1 MYVEE
6 ARHFVACM
14 RGEAKPACDGW
25 DGLKTMKVIEAARR
39 AAAEHR
45 WVKV

>member
-6 ARHFVACM
+6 ARHFVACV
-14 RGEAKPACDGW
+14 RGEATPKCDGW

-39 AAAEHR
+39 SAVEQR